1 MRSDII
7 QRVLSVIH
15 ATTSDRRR
23 SKELEEET
31 GIPDRNWKQVW
42 NGKQRPTA
50 HMIEALCRRWPQY
63 AFWLATGIT
72 DERNGHTAPRGAWTC
87 SQDTSTKESEEAASN
102 YFGMKMYYQDIMYGP
117 SGAASSNYVLKKL
130 PTEAEIEAAGVIMKS
145 KNPKLQG
152 LLDDLFGK
160 DVQVWGKKYSDLDD
174 AIAQLA
180 FERRLEW
187 FSARYPGINKGS
199 SDVHTQLEKADSER
213 LAIRE
218 KDTADEAE
226 RHAQF
231 LKSMS
236 KSGAGEENEA
246 QET

>member
-7 QRVLSVIH
+7 QRVLSVIR

-50 HMIEALCRRWPQY
+50 HMIEALCRRWPEY

-87 SQDTSTKESEEAASN
+87 NQDTSTERSEEAARN
-102 YFGMKMYYQDIMYGP
+102 YFGMKIYHQDIVYGP
-117 SGAASSNYVLKKL
+117 SGSTSSNYVLKKH
-130 PTEAEIEAAGVIMKS
+130 PTEAEIDAARAEMAT
-145 KNPKLQG
+145 NDPDLQG
-152 LLDDLFGK
+152 VLDKLYGK
-160 DVQVWGKKYSDLDD
+160 DVQVWEKKYSDLDE

-187 FSARYPGINKGS
+187 FAERFPGISKGS
-199 SDVHTQLEKADSER
+199 GDVQNQLDKADAER

-218 KDTADEAE
+218 QDTLHDEE
-226 RHAQF
+226 QKEKF
-231 LKSMS
+231 LKAVARPAASN
-236 KSGAGEENEA
+236 KTKA
-246 QET
+246 